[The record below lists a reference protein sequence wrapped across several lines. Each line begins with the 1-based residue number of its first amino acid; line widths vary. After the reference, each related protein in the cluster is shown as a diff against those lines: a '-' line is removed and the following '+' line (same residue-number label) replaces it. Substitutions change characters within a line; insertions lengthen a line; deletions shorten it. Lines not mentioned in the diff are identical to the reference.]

1 MQQLYQKFFKM
12 QVGTGCFYREY
23 VFTNSFQI
31 RCAIIIVIIFSFTLV
46 LFGNNKAMYYNY
58 ENDGSKSHTTNS

>member
-12 QVGTGCFYREY
+12 QVGIECFYREY
-23 VFTNSFQI
+23 VFINSFQI
-31 RCAIIIVIIFSFTLV
+31 RCAIIIVIIFSFTLD

-58 ENDGSKSHTTNS
+58 ENDASKSHTTNF